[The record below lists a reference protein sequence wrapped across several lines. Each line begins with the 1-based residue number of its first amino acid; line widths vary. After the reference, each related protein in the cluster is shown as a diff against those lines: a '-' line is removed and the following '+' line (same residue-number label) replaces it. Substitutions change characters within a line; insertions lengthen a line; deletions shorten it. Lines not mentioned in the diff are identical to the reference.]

1 MYTNLKLFPEEEKD
15 DATAGG
21 GGSGPGGGK
30 GWDVGT
36 RLKPNPHPAWQLSWL
51 AGWLKNRG
59 DAIWCTA
66 RASGPGGLAVNK
78 YYFIHYVL

>member
-21 GGSGPGGGK
+21 GGSGAGGGK

-51 AGWLKNRG
+51 AG
-59 DAIWCTA
+59 
-66 RASGPGGLAVNK
+66 
-78 YYFIHYVL
+78 